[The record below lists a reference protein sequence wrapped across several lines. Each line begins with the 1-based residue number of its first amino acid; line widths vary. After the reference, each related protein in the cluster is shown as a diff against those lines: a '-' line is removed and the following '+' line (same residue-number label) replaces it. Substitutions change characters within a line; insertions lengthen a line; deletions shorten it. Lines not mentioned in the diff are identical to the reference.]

1 MIYLMRHG
9 QDDER
14 YIGGWSEVNLT
25 EKGKEEV
32 ILAGRWIKNNLRIK
46 KIMTSDVRRAVETAK
61 IISSIL
67 NIPYEMDVN
76 LREQNKGLLNG
87 MEQSLAKEKYADL
100 LENVTVDTV
109 YPQGESLRNLYERVK
124 KYLNII
130 KNGEDGTLIITHRG
144 FINMIYFLLN
154 NQDVDMDKKQ
164 FRVTTASIH
173 ELILENNLIR
183 KVR

>member
-1 MIYLMRHG
+1 
-9 QDDER
+9 
-14 YIGGWSEVNLT
+14 
-25 EKGKEEV
+25 
-32 ILAGRWIKNNLRIK
+32 
-46 KIMTSDVRRAVETAK
+46 MTSDVRRAVETAK
-61 IISSIL
+61 IVSSIL

-130 KNGEDGTLIITHRG
+130 RNWEDGTLIITHRG